1 MVHHIYLVHMGDGP
15 DAPLTIRVYDI
26 GFVIIR
32 AYGSCFVI
40 TIRAYD
46 GGFILIIGAYDASF
60 GIGNLEYIPILL
72 VFVLANVSVRIC

>member
-26 GFVIIR
+26 GFV
-32 AYGSCFVI
+32 
-40 TIRAYD
+40 
-46 GGFILIIGAYDASF
+46 IIGAYDASF

>member
-46 GGFILIIGAYDASF
+46 GGFILII
-60 GIGNLEYIPILL
+60 LEYIPILL